1 MNLDELIQHE
11 MATQHIP
18 GLSLAIAHQ
27 GELILAKGYGLAN
40 LEWSVPTTSAT
51 VYQLAS
57 LTKQFTATAIMLLVN
72 EAQLDLEATIGHYLA
87 DTPAAWQEITLRQLL
102 THTSGMMRDGTPTY
116 WTTPADM
123 KQDYTY
129 PQMFQMIAQHPLD
142 FAPGTKSSYS
152 NSGYFLLGLVLE
164 QITQQ
169 PLNTFLTERIFQPLA
184 MTATRINDLHAIIP
198 HRATGYSWTEQG
210 WQHPEYIGLTHH
222 FANGGLVSNVTDLAK
237 WDAALYTERI
247 LPQAQLQAMWTPATL
262 LDGTPS
268 DYGFGWAIST
278 HEGQR
283 LVSHGGG
290 LPGFST
296 YIARFVDAGI
306 TVILLTNSDGIASG
320 AIAKSV
326 AGFYLPGHSTAP

>member
-1 MNLDELIQHE
+1 MNLDDLIQSE
-11 MATQHIP
+11 MEKQPIP
-18 GLSLAIAHQ
+18 GLSLAIVQQ
-27 GELILAKGYGLAN
+27 GDVVLAKGYGVAN
-40 LEWSVPTTSAT
+40 LELSVPATPAT

-57 LTKQFTATAIMLLVN
+57 LTKQFTATALMLLVN
-72 EAQLDLEATIGHYLA
+72 EGQLALEATIGHYLA
-87 DTPAAWQEITLRQLL
+87 DTPAAWQAVTVRQLL

-123 KQDYTY
+123 KQDYSY

-152 NSGYFLLGLVLE
+152 NSGYFLLGLVIE
-164 QITQQ
+164 QVTQQ
-169 PLNTFLTERIFQPLA
+169 PLNTFFTERIFQPLG
-184 MTATRINDLHAIIP
+184 MTATRINDLHAVIP

-210 WQHPEYIGLTHH
+210 WQHPDYIGLTHH
-222 FANGGLVSNVTDLAK
+222 FANGGLVSNILDLAK

-247 LPQAQLQAMWTPATL
+247 LPQRDLQAMWTPATL
-262 LDGTPS
+262 QDGTTS

-306 TVILLTNSDGIASG
+306 TVILLTNRDGLPSG
-320 AIAKSV
+320 TIAKSI
-326 AGFYLPGHSTAP
+326 ADFYLPARATEP